1 MSSPV
6 WRKQYSK
13 QRCASARLAKM
24 LPRQSRLSDEQSQT
38 ASSRLVGIG
47 VGVADVWG
55 VSVGSG
61 VGVIVGVADGTGVGV
76 GKTSGKAKGAL
87 STASPEIQTP
97 LASRYHV
104 PSV

>member
-1 MSSPV
+1 M
-6 WRKQYSK
+6 
-13 QRCASARLAKM
+13 
-24 LPRQSRLSDEQSQT
+24 SDEQSQT
-38 ASSRLVGIG
+38 RASRLVGIG
-47 VGVADVWG
+47 VGVAEVCG

-76 GKTSGKAKGAL
+76 GKTNGKVKGAL
-87 STASPEIQTP
+87 STASPGIQTP